1 MAALD
6 KSFIIDKLKLFL
18 KQEEAEEALVKA
30 ATMAKVPVQST
41 YAHDEALRLVD
52 GLLQQGGFV
61 EFVARNLKIQ
71 VILNN
76 S

>member
-30 ATMAKVPVQST
+30 ATMAKVPVQNN